1 MFDFFKNY
9 KDDPKMYRAMLY
21 TRYSAA
27 RMNLLLVVIFSV
39 LNIITLMMGTGQL
52 LFTAAIPYKIV
63 EVGRV
68 FCGFCSDEYYKQ
80 TGITPLFDKPLI
92 ALFIAIAL
100 LIITLVLLCWLF
112 SKRRGAEKWLGF
124 ALALMSADTMVAFLF
139 GNPSTMLVDI
149 IFHLLIIVL
158 LFSGIGAYKKL
169 RTLPRDDEPEEEY
182 TEEEYTEEEYEEE
195 APARESRPARPAG
208 SASSNASL
216 EMKIIKPERY
226 EDVTGIA
233 QHLLHRRT
241 DH

>member
-182 TEEEYTEEEYEEE
+182 TEEAEAEGTDPCEGSDAEGEPSGEE
-195 APARESRPARPAG
+195 
-208 SASSNASL
+208 NAS
-216 EMKIIKPERY
+216 ESFESDD
-226 EDVTGIA
+226 E
-233 QHLLHRRT
+233 
-241 DH
+241 